1 MCSHHPGNDAEPAPA
16 ELSAA
21 RRGGEGAGL
30 GVYFC
35 PRLSPCPRL
44 SKFSLRHGRRNPAK
58 VWSGGAGQPA
68 AAFPDLTG
76 SGDDLTSAPR
86 GDLCDRALDSV
97 SAHLLPAAPR
107 DARVRQG
114 SQLAVLLAAF
124 LCVLLP
130 FLGVTGVEERQGK
143 PACCSSYGTAQ
154 HLPKDQHLP
163 EGSRAF
169 GVGKPHGRGP
179 SSALGSGWRGRC
191 EVASKRC

>member
-21 RRGGEGAGL
+21 RRAGEGAGL

-35 PRLSPCPRL
+35 PRLSPRRRL
-44 SKFSLRHGRRNPAK
+44 SKLSLRHGRRNPAK
-58 VWSGGAGQPA
+58 VYSGGAGQPA

-86 GDLCDRALDSV
+86 GDLCDRALDLV
-97 SAHLLPAAPR
+97 LAHLLPAAPR

-130 FLGVTGVEERQGK
+130 FLGVRGGGEAGKTCLLLQLRDSPAPPQG
-143 PACCSSYGTAQ
+143 PAPPRGQPGFRGGQTTRPGAIEC
-154 HLPKDQHLP
+154 
-163 EGSRAF
+163 F
-169 GVGKPHGRGP
+169 GIWLDGKM
-179 SSALGSGWRGRC
+179 
-191 EVASKRC
+191 